1 MATTEHAARPA
12 VTRARWRGR
21 AFGLTIESA
30 QPIPFVPRA
39 TEPGSGSSPVVE
51 WRVIGDDVLESAWEE
66 PATTVAEL
74 RHADGRLFMSVDRD
88 VRGSHRVLAPGYGA
102 HIVAGDGSIIR
113 SWLPPESRDRWPELF
128 LAQVLPL
135 AAALHGFD
143 LLHASAVE
151 LDGCAVAFVGAP
163 GAGKTSIAA
172 QLGALGRRFVTDD
185 VLAVSPTGGHLRAH
199 PGPAVTNLEP
209 HELAS
214 LPAAARRYGRPSL
227 ADEKLRI
234 DATPVAGPLPL
245 RAVVFLRRRS
255 SASALRLAPHAAPL
269 PALLGSAFLG
279 YMQSPA
285 RLALHLEVCSRL
297 VSDGALLDVEI
308 PAGTSA
314 RETAQFLEEQ
324 LPEALS

>member
-1 MATTEHAARPA
+1 MAATEHAPRPA
-12 VTRARWRGR
+12 VTQARWLGR

-39 TEPGSGSSPVVE
+39 TEPGSSPVVE
-51 WRVIGDDVLESAWEE
+51 WRVIGGDGLESAWDE
-66 PATTVAEL
+66 PGTAVAQL
-74 RHADGRLFMSVDRD
+74 RHPDGRLFMSVDRD
-88 VRGSHRVLAPGYGA
+88 MRGIHRVAAPGYGA
-102 HIVAGDGSIIR
+102 HFVAGDGSIIR

-128 LAQVLPL
+128 LAQALPL

-151 LDGCAVAFVGAP
+151 LDGRAVAFVGAP

-172 QLGALGRRFVTDD
+172 QLGALGRPFVTDD
-185 VLAVSPTGGHLRAH
+185 VLAVAPTDGHLRAH

-214 LPAAARRYGRPSL
+214 LPAAARRYGRPGL

-234 DATPVAGPLPL
+234 DATPVAGSLPL
-245 RAVVFLRRRS
+245 RAVVFLRRRRS
-255 SASALRLAPHAAPL
+255 VSALRLAPYSAPL
-269 PALLGSAFLG
+269 PALLGCAFLG
-279 YMQSPA
+279 YMQSPG

-297 VSDGALLDVEI
+297 ASGGALLDVEI
-308 PAGTSA
+308 PVGTSA
-314 RETAQFLEEQ
+314 RETAHFLDEH
-324 LPEALS
+324 LPKALS